1 MGLEAHVSPSG
12 LGRCGGPIGGLIRLL
27 MPIPM
32 PTHRSSPRPPPR
44 SMSNPHRRLLSNL
57 PRPSPSG
64 ITVTIRVAT
73 TRMCSSALADGDRS
87 PQRRHRRRTLEVPL
101 PLFPERCWR
110 CCTPGNSSRL
120 AVPLDQPGSREFRI
134 VGDVSQDVLRSLAAS
149 RPGVNVRTECCI
161 QPPPCSMKGGLGS
174 RTLSGAHARVGK
186 HFANTACL
194 IRNSIAGLWTY
205 LTSEPRV
212 TIGLSQSSHLTKWS
226 I

>member
-1 MGLEAHVSPSG
+1 MGSEVHTGLEASIGLEVFMGLEAHVSPSG

-73 TRMCSSALADGDRS
+73 TRMCSSALADGDRL
-87 PQRRHRRRTLEVPL
+87 PQRRHRWRTLEAPL

-134 VGDVSQDVLRSLAAS
+134 VGDDSQDVLMIAQAREFFLGA
-149 RPGVNVRTECCI
+149 RRYPGEG
-161 QPPPCSMKGGLGS
+161 P
-174 RTLSGAHARVGK
+174 
-186 HFANTACL
+186 
-194 IRNSIAGLWTY
+194 
-205 LTSEPRV
+205 
-212 TIGLSQSSHLTKWS
+212 
-226 I
+226 